1 MSRHSFLLQLNQLLP
16 NVKEQLNIA
25 KFTSEELGSNFLC
38 SFITTRTIMFYLLE
52 KPVKGMRPFA
62 SLIEHLK
69 TLVLWTTSN
78 DVFPNCNLKGY
89 MEN

>member
-1 MSRHSFLLQLNQLLP
+1 MSRDFFLLQVNQLLP

-25 KFTSEELGSNFLC
+25 KFTSEDLGSNFLC

-52 KPVKGMRPFA
+52 KQLKGCDPLLRKL
-62 SLIEHLK
+62 STLK
-69 TLVLWTTSN
+69 PWCYGQLLMMSSKTG
-78 DVFPNCNLKGY
+78 NLKGY